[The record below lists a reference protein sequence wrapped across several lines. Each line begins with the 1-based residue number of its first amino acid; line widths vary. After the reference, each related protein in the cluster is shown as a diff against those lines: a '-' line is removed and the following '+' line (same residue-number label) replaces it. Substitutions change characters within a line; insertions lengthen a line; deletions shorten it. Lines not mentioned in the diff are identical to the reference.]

1 MKHAYHPL
9 DLKHL
14 SEGRISGLAAGYGN
28 VDSDG
33 ETFAPGAFTESLRGS
48 RPIAMLLHHDKHR
61 PAGRWDGLKESD
73 KGLHADGTLALDAPD
88 GREAY
93 ALAKAGALT
102 GLSVGFLKREG
113 RGNIITKADLWEIS
127 LVAIPSNPLTYVEQV
142 KSVANVRELED
153 HLREIGLSG
162 RRAKAAAA
170 AAFRAADETKDEH
183 ALAKVAD
190 RLTQSTRN
198 IATLMGVK

>member
-1 MKHAYHPL
+1 MEHAYHPL
-9 DLKHL
+9 DLKKL
-14 SEGRISGLAAGYGN
+14 AEGQISGLAAGYGN
-28 VDSDG
+28 VDSHG

-48 RPIAMLLHHDKHR
+48 RPVAMLLHHDKYR
-61 PAGRWDGLKESD
+61 PAGRWDGLTESD
-73 KGLHADGTLALDAPD
+73 KGLHAAGTLALDAPD

-102 GLSVGFLKREG
+102 GLSVGFIKREG
-113 RGNIITKADLWEIS
+113 RGTVITKADLWEIS

-170 AAFRAADETKDEH
+170 AAFRAADEAKDDQAMAQVAER
-183 ALAKVAD
+183 LA
-190 RLTQSTRN
+190 QSTRK